1 MLPNATILALD
12 GKLKELEIMALD
24 RDRQLLEKDSTIAS
38 LNGALE
44 RLQLGSKLPVVRSE
58 RPRLIVLVNEMIAA
72 SKSQHRNDTQVM
84 LDLAEELRRGNEERR
99 NRE

>member
-44 RLQLGSKLPVVRSE
+44 RLQ
-58 RPRLIVLVNEMIAA
+58 
-72 SKSQHRNDTQVM
+72 HRNDTQVM